1 MVDEWQ
7 FCVIIDAIRSIVSS
21 CTIHVHAG
29 VNSNASFNMTMHKY
43 SRLVVLSFLNT
54 FQLIFQAFRHD
65 IDIGMKRS
73 PIKELILELYND
85 KKFLSHYLS
94 FVSAI

>member
-65 IDIGMKRS
+65 RHWNEKKPYKRTNFRT
-73 PIKELILELYND
+73 L
-85 KKFLSHYLS
+85 
-94 FVSAI
+94 